1 MWHTHGLVLFQ
12 THGPYR
18 AEGEG
23 MKYIESYRK
32 NNKAWWGIDLP
43 RIWWV
48 ALAGVSVISI
58 VVNFVR

>member
-1 MWHTHGLVLFQ
+1 
-12 THGPYR
+12 
-18 AEGEG
+18 

-32 NNKAWWGIDLP
+32 GSRAWWGIDLP

>member
-1 MWHTHGLVLFQ
+1 
-12 THGPYR
+12 
-18 AEGEG
+18 

-32 NNKAWWGIDLP
+32 NNKVWLVIDLP